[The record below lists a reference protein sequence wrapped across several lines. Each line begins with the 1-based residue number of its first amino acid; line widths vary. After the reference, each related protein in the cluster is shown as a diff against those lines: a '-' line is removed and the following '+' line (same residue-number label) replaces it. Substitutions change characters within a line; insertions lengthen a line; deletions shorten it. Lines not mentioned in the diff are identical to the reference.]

1 MPLLL
6 MLTLTCSA
14 SRAVMTSRSP
24 FPPEVVAVAVV
35 AAVAE
40 VAVVAA
46 TIVPTPTEVA
56 EDAVETS
63 SLLMTTPS
71 LPFEPSAMNF

>member
-1 MPLLL
+1 
-6 MLTLTCSA
+6 MLTLIFSV
-14 SRAVMTSRSP
+14 SRVVMTSRKLSH
-24 FPPEVVAVAVV
+24 PEVVAVAVV

-40 VAVVAA
+40 AEEVAA

-56 EDAVETS
+56 EDAAVTS

-71 LPFEPSAMNF
+71 LPFEPSAINF